1 MIFPF
6 TEADAMRILSERLKP
21 ERLRHSVCVAE
32 CAQLLAGRYGYDEKI
47 AKMTG
52 LLHDICKNDNL
63 DFQLQTIKNGGIML
77 TSIEKK
83 SPPLYHAIAGAAY
96 LKTVLQ
102 VEDAD
107 VLNAVRY
114 HTTGRAGMSAL
125 EKIIFVADLA
135 SADRNYPDVETV
147 RKLSGQSLEQAM
159 LYVLEFLICDLSHR
173 KKYLHPD
180 SIAAYNELRSEM
192 DADCYGGAL
201 CQR

>member
-1 MIFPF
+1 M
-6 TEADAMRILSERLKP
+6 
-21 ERLRHSVCVAE
+21 
-32 CAQLLAGRYGYDEKI
+32 
-47 AKMTG
+47 
-52 LLHDICKNDNL
+52 
-63 DFQLQTIKNGGIML
+63 
-77 TSIEKK
+77 
-83 SPPLYHAIAGAAY
+83 
-96 LKTVLQ
+96 LQ

-159 LYVLEFLICDLSHR
+159 LYVLEFLICDLIHR

>member
-83 SPPLYHAIAGAAY
+83 
-96 LKTVLQ
+96 
-102 VEDAD
+102 
-107 VLNAVRY
+107 VRRCIMRLR
-114 HTTGRAGMSAL
+114 GL
-125 EKIIFVADLA
+125 
-135 SADRNYPDVETV
+135 
-147 RKLSGQSLEQAM
+147 
-159 LYVLEFLICDLSHR
+159 LISKQCCR
-173 KKYLHPD
+173 
-180 SIAAYNELRSEM
+180 LRM
-192 DADCYGGAL
+192 PMC
-201 CQR
+201 